1 MLFPSPNIIEF
12 TIAEAF
18 LRKIIALLA
27 CILSLDAG
35 ANLLRAQDTP
45 VEAQIIE
52 ALHKT
57 FGVHPGFRAN
67 HAKGIVTEGSF
78 KGSAEGAGISK
89 AAIFNGTAIPVTVRF
104 SDSTG
109 IPNLPDGSGLANPHG
124 MSIKF
129 HLPDGSDTDMVINS
143 LKFFPVAN
151 GEGFRDLF
159 LAIAASRP
167 DGPKPTPIEQ
177 FMATHPAAPA
187 AFATVATPDS
197 FADEE
202 YHGVNAFVLVDKAGH
217 RQAVRY
223 QMVPEH
229 LVHLTPAEAAKQSPD
244 FLMIDLSARL
254 QRGPITFH
262 LKAQLSGP
270 NDPTADATKPWP
282 DSNKVVDLGELTIT
296 KVVPDSDAAQK
307 QLLFLPGLVTDGI
320 EVSDD
325 PLIATRDAA
334 YPISFAERNQ

>member
-1 MLFPSPNIIEF
+1 MLFVITEHHRAIA
-12 TIAEAF
+12 AEALM
-18 LRKIIALLA
+18 LRTVAVLA
-27 CILSLDAG
+27 CLLSLDAG
-35 ANLLRAQDTP
+35 AHSLRAQDTP

-52 ALHKT
+52 ALHET

-78 KGSAEGAGISK
+78 KGSAEGAGLSK
-89 AAIFNGTAIPVTVRF
+89 AAIFNGAAIPVTVRF

-109 IPNLPDGSGLANPHG
+109 IPNLPDGSSLANPHG

-129 HLPDGSDTDMVINS
+129 HMPDGSDTDMVINS

-159 LAIAASRP
+159 LAIAASPP
-167 DGPKPTPIEQ
+167 DAPKPTPIER
-177 FMATHPAAPA
+177 FLATHPAAPA

-197 FADEE
+197 FADEA
-202 YHGVNAFVLVDKAGH
+202 YFGVDAFVLVDKAGH

-229 LVHLTPAEAAKQSPD
+229 VVHLAPAEAAKQSPD
-244 FLMIDLSARL
+244 FLMTDLPARL

-262 LKAQLSGP
+262 LKAQLGGP
-270 NDPTADATKPWP
+270 DDPTADATKPWP
-282 DSNKVVDLGELTIT
+282 DSNKVVDLGVLTIT
-296 KVVPDSDAAQK
+296 KVAPDSDAAQK
-307 QLLFLPGLVTDGI
+307 ALLFLPGLVTDGI
-320 EVSDD
+320 EPSDD